1 MGARAGS
8 GSAKCGTG
16 LRQSADLSA
25 ESALAAEFPGG
36 RRFAP
41 PARTAENA
49 RKAMGTRKTKKIIHV
64 LANAIRR
71 CSSVKIQYFFVQRIH
86 LFQKDEIAL
95 FDDARGRLNMP
106 E

>member
-1 MGARAGS
+1 MGARVKLGQGAPREIGTWGPAQDRACHTAG
-8 GSAKCGTG
+8 GGAKCGTG

-36 RRFAP
+36 RRD
-41 PARTAENA
+41 AENA

-71 CSSVKIQYFFVQRIH
+71 CSSVKIQ
-86 LFQKDEIAL
+86 
-95 FDDARGRLNMP
+95 
-106 E
+106 